1 MKEIQLSKTG
11 KKNKGKYKAL
21 IDDDV
26 FEEVNKFDWHYN
38 NGYARNGKI
47 NILLHRFIWELKV
60 GEILEGLEV
69 EHKDQNGLNC
79 QISNLRLANRSEN
92 NCNKTKYKNNTSGF
106 KGISKVVQRHQ
117 HKSKIYTYEY
127 WQADITKDKKAYTKR
142 FPYNS
147 EGLKQAKE
155 WLKNMSLKIQGEF
168 SPYKD
173 K

>member
-21 IDDDV
+21 IDNDV

-38 NGYARNGKI
+38 NGYARNGKM

-60 GEILEGLEV
+60 GEIPEALEV

-117 HKSKIYTYEY
+117 HKDKIYTYEY
-127 WQADITKDKKAYTKR
+127 FMEKINYKVSDVYIYHIYELEEKI
-142 FPYNS
+142 S
-147 EGLKQAKE
+147 E
-155 WLKNMSLKIQGEF
+155 
-168 SPYKD
+168 
-173 K
+173 